1 MAAVLRRAVSTGVAG
16 WRDDDLAFTRD
27 WGFDISTIGVPVAVW
42 QGGRDL
48 MVPPDHGRWL
58 AERIP
63 DVRDHLLPAEGH
75 LSLAVGALDRIVA
88 DLVDL
93 AWP

>member
-1 MAAVLRRAVSTGVAG
+1 
-16 WRDDDLAFTRD
+16 
-27 WGFDISTIGVPVAVW
+27 
-42 QGGRDL
+42 
-48 MVPPDHGRWL
+48 MVPPAHGRWL

-63 DVRDHLLPAEGH
+63 TVRDHLLPAEGH

-93 AWP
+93 AWPPVGGRR